1 LGINL
6 VAVRDRK
13 KCPYTVPRIGR
24 SPTFLERFMRFIAQP
39 QALHVV
45 GIALRTHNGE
55 AFQTI
60 PPLWGRFAQSGLADR
75 LPHRLSD
82 DVHAVYTHFENAG
95 VDNSGWYTLV
105 IGHAVPGDT
114 PTLPPE
120 DLTHVVAPAS
130 LRAVF
135 EVAQGR
141 PDLVGAEWQQI
152 WQRTDLQKTTLADY
166 ERYQPDGTI
175 GIHIGVSESTP

>member
-1 LGINL
+1 
-6 VAVRDRK
+6 
-13 KCPYTVPRIGR
+13 
-24 SPTFLERFMRFIAQP
+24 MQFIPQP

-82 DVHAVYTHFENAG
+82 DVYAVYTHFQNAG
-95 VDNSGWYTLV
+95 VDNQGWYTLV
-105 IGHAVPGDT
+105 VGHAVPADT

-120 DLTHVVAPAS
+120 GLVHVVAPAS
-130 LRAVF
+130 RRAVF

-152 WQRTDLQKTTLADY
+152 WQRADLQKTTLADY
-166 ERYQPDGTI
+166 ERYRPDGRI
-175 GIHIGVSESTP
+175 SIHIGIAGGTRGRDD

>member
-1 LGINL
+1 
-6 VAVRDRK
+6 
-13 KCPYTVPRIGR
+13 
-24 SPTFLERFMRFIAQP
+24 MQFIHQT

-60 PPLWGRFAQSGLADR
+60 APFWGRFAQCGLADR

-82 DVHAVYTHFENAG
+82 DVYAVYTHFQNAG
-95 VDNSGWYTLV
+95 VDNGGWYTLV
-105 IGHAVPGDT
+105 IGHAVPGYA

-120 DLTHVVAPAS
+120 GLAHVVAPAS
-130 LRAVF
+130 QRAVF

-141 PDLVGAEWQQI
+141 SDLVGAEWQQI
-152 WQRTDLQKTTLADY
+152 WQRTDLRKTTVADY
-166 ERYQPDGTI
+166 ERYQPDGKI
-175 GIHIGVSESTP
+175 SIHIGVFGSPQ

>member
-1 LGINL
+1 
-6 VAVRDRK
+6 
-13 KCPYTVPRIGR
+13 
-24 SPTFLERFMRFIAQP
+24 MRLAPQS

-60 PPLWGRFAQSGLADR
+60 PPLWGRFGQSGLANR

-82 DVHAVYTHFENAG
+82 DVYAVYTHFQNAG
-95 VDNSGWYTLV
+95 IDNSGWYTLV
-105 IGHAVPGDT
+105 VGHAVPGDT
-114 PTLPPE
+114 PALPPE
-120 DLTHVVAPAS
+120 GLVHVVAPAS
-130 LRAVF
+130 QRAVF

-152 WQRTDLQKTTLADY
+152 WQRSDLQKTTLADY
-166 ERYQPDGTI
+166 ERYQPDGRI
-175 GIHIGVSESTP
+175 SIHIGIAGGPHVQEH

>member
-1 LGINL
+1 MPF
-6 VAVRDRK
+6 V
-13 KCPYTVPRIGR
+13 
-24 SPTFLERFMRFIAQP
+24 SQP

-55 AFQTI
+55 AFHTI
-60 PPLWGRFAQSGLADR
+60 PPHWARYAQSGLCDH

-82 DVHAVYTHFENAG
+82 DVYAVYTHFQNAG

-105 IGHAVPGDT
+105 IGHAVPGDMSA
-114 PTLPPE
+114 LPPE
-120 DLTHVVAPAS
+120 GLTHVVAPAS

-135 EVAQGR
+135 PVEKGR
-141 PDLVGAEWQQI
+141 FDRVGAQWQAI
-152 WQRTDLQKTTLADY
+152 WQRTDLHTTTLADF

-175 GIHIGVSESTP
+175 SIHIGVLPTHAVP

>member
-1 LGINL
+1 MQ
-6 VAVRDRK
+6 
-13 KCPYTVPRIGR
+13 
-24 SPTFLERFMRFIAQP
+24 FLPQV

-55 AFQTI
+55 ASQTI
-60 PPLWGRFAQSGLADR
+60 PPHWGRFAQAGLAGC

-82 DVHAVYTHFENAG
+82 DVFAVYTHFQNAG
-95 VDNSGWYTLV
+95 VDNDGWYTLV

-114 PTLPPE
+114 QAPAPE
-120 DLTHVVAPAS
+120 GLTHVVAPAS
-130 LRAVF
+130 QRAVF

-166 ERYQPDGTI
+166 ERYQPDGRI
-175 GIHIGVSESTP
+175 SIHIGVFGSPQ

>member
-1 LGINL
+1 MQII
-6 VAVRDRK
+6 
-13 KCPYTVPRIGR
+13 P
-24 SPTFLERFMRFIAQP
+24 QP

-60 PPLWGRFAQSGLADR
+60 PPHWGRFAQSGLAER
-75 LPHRLSD
+75 LPQRLSD
-82 DVHAVYTHFENAG
+82 DVYAVYTHFQNAG

-105 IGHAVPGDT
+105 IGHAVPSDT
-114 PTLPPE
+114 PSLPPE
-120 DLTHVVAPAS
+120 GLTHVVAPAS
-130 LRAVF
+130 RRAVF

-141 PDLVGAEWQQI
+141 ADLVGAEWQQI

-175 GIHIGVSESTP
+175 SIHIGVVGHTP

>member
-1 LGINL
+1 
-6 VAVRDRK
+6 
-13 KCPYTVPRIGR
+13 
-24 SPTFLERFMRFIAQP
+24 MRFIPQP

-45 GIALRTHNGE
+45 GMALRTHNGE

-60 PPLWGRFAQSGLADR
+60 APHWARFAQSGLAER

-82 DVHAVYTHFENAG
+82 DVYAVYTHFQNAG
-95 VDNSGWYTLV
+95 VDNRGWYTLV

-114 PTLPPE
+114 PTLPPG
-120 DLTHVVAPAS
+120 LTHVVAPAS
-130 LRAVF
+130 GRAVF

-152 WQRTDLQKTTLADY
+152 WRLTDLPKTTLADY
-166 ERYQPDGTI
+166 ERYQPDGSI
-175 GIHIGVSESTP
+175 SIHIGVLGRTHERED

>member
-1 LGINL
+1 
-6 VAVRDRK
+6 
-13 KCPYTVPRIGR
+13 
-24 SPTFLERFMRFIAQP
+24 MQFIPQP

-60 PPLWGRFAQSGLADR
+60 PPLWARFAQSGLAER

-82 DVHAVYTHFENAG
+82 DVYAVYTHFQNAG

-114 PTLPPE
+114 PALPTE
-120 DLTHVVAPAS
+120 GLVHVVAPAS
-130 LRAVF
+130 TRAVF
-135 EVAQGR
+135 EVAQSR

-152 WQRTDLQKTTLADY
+152 WQRCDLQKTTLADY
-166 ERYQPDGTI
+166 ERYQPDGRI
-175 GIHIGVSESTP
+175 SIHIGVLGSSHERED

>member
-1 LGINL
+1 MQF
-6 VAVRDRK
+6 VHQ
-13 KCPYTVPRIGR
+13 T
-24 SPTFLERFMRFIAQP
+24 

-60 PPLWGRFAQSGLADR
+60 APFWARFGQCGLADR

-82 DVHAVYTHFENAG
+82 DVYAVYTHFQNAG

-114 PTLPPE
+114 PGLPPE
-120 DLTHVVAPAS
+120 GLVHVVAPAS
-130 LRAVF
+130 RRAVF
-135 EVAQGR
+135 GVAQGR
-141 PDLVGAEWQQI
+141 PDLVGAGWQQI
-152 WQRTDLQKTTLADY
+152 WQRSDLHKTTLADY

-175 GIHIGVSESTP
+175 DILIGVCSTPLET

>member
-1 LGINL
+1 
-6 VAVRDRK
+6 
-13 KCPYTVPRIGR
+13 
-24 SPTFLERFMRFIAQP
+24 MRFIAQP

-60 PPLWGRFAQSGLADR
+60 PPLWGRFAQSGLAER

-82 DVHAVYTHFENAG
+82 DVYAVYTQFQNAG
-95 VDNSGWYTLV
+95 IDNSGWYTLV

-114 PTLPPE
+114 SALPPE
-120 DLTHVVAPAS
+120 GLTHVVAPAS

-175 GIHIGVSESTP
+175 GIHIGVSGSTP

>member
-1 LGINL
+1 MQIL
-6 VAVRDRK
+6 
-13 KCPYTVPRIGR
+13 P
-24 SPTFLERFMRFIAQP
+24 QP

-60 PPLWGRFAQSGLADR
+60 PPLWARFAQSGLAER

-82 DVHAVYTHFENAG
+82 DVYAVYTHFQNAG

-114 PTLPPE
+114 PSLPP
-120 DLTHVVAPAS
+120 DGLTHVVAPAS
-130 LRAVF
+130 QRAVF
-135 EVAQGR
+135 PVDQGR
-141 PDLVGAEWQQI
+141 FDLVGLAWQAI
-152 WQRTDLQKTTLADY
+152 WQRQDLQKTTLADF
-166 ERYQPDGTI
+166 EHYQPDGTI
-175 GIHIGVSESTP
+175 TIHVGVLPAHGAP

>member
-1 LGINL
+1 
-6 VAVRDRK
+6 
-13 KCPYTVPRIGR
+13 
-24 SPTFLERFMRFIAQP
+24 MQFIPQP
-39 QALHVV
+39 QAHHVI

-60 PPLWGRFAQSGLADR
+60 PPLWARFAQSGLADR

-82 DVHAVYTHFENAG
+82 DVYAVYTHFQNAG

-114 PTLPPE
+114 PALPPE
-120 DLTHVVAPAS
+120 GLTHVVAPAS
-130 LRAVF
+130 QRAVF

-166 ERYQPDGTI
+166 EVYRTDGNI
-175 GIHIGVSESTP
+175 SIHIGVLGSSHERED